1 MLSVHLNSLHLKKPL
16 SADCKVQVI
25 LANHNQNSVRS
36 EIVEY
41 SKKDNIALFSENLFL
56 KDIRKQLNSED
67 LAYYIIE
74 LYEKYPQ
81 DKIIASKTFTP
92 NDILGKNKVSLKTID
107 GNELTLHL
115 KFELFN
121 QDNKT
126 INAFNK
132 QNSMTNQLDDLSI
145 GAQDSYFGSPLN
157 QRSIE
162 QIVNNQNE
170 SKSSQNSKRLSP
182 PLNAQNASSKE
193 NEGGEQFFNAIA
205 NQIKNG
211 FLSLCE
217 KNPETDL
224 DYLDINEYT
233 IRFVSKLGPV
243 VAISN
248 YLREVYKW
256 TNIFQTM
263 MFGISTS
270 LIIFYPK
277 AIILFSLLYTYIF
290 TKRVIQIMFQLGIK
304 KPEKVNIIDKNVNKM
319 KNLKRNMIF
328 LQEQMRFYSQV
339 YDQVCEFLY
348 SDDKTQVVK
357 NIQLFRNYSIFL
369 VMGMIFIPFDVI
381 LFSSFWF
388 SLISQNFYGKIISK
402 EILTLI
408 HKLAVRVNHFLDN
421 EIIIKYLPKSVV
433 DALPIPEKNSGLQK
447 IVKKFIIQENQ
458 RWWLGKGWA
467 DILIPGDIPKWSDIQ
482 GLRELKKE
490 DFKLPD
496 KNWQWENEGQWQV
509 QLSED
514 TDLEGWQ
521 YGKSFSD
528 TTFINQQKSL
538 YYIRKR
544 VWYKT
549 CSCLVSYYYGE
560 ENEQDTDDT
569 YILQK

>member
-1 MLSVHLNSLHLKKPL
+1 MLSVHLNSLQLKKPL
-16 SADCKVQVI
+16 SADCKIQII
-25 LANHNQNSVRS
+25 LSDHNQNSVRS
-36 EIVEY
+36 EIVDY
-41 SKKDNIALFSENLFL
+41 NKKDNIALFSENLFL
-56 KDIRKQLNSED
+56 KDVKRQLNNED
-67 LAYYIIE
+67 LTYYIIE
-74 LYEKYPQ
+74 LYEKYPN
-81 DKIIASKTFTP
+81 DKIVASKTFSP
-92 NDILGKNKVSLKTID
+92 NDILGKNKVCLKTID

-121 QDNKT
+121 SDDIST
-126 INAFNK
+126 SVLNK
-132 QNSMTNQLDDLSI
+132 QCSMTNQLDDLSI
-145 GAQDSYFGSPLN
+145 GAQDSYFGTPLN
-157 QRSIE
+157 QRKIE
-162 QIVNNQNE
+162 KIVNLQSD
-170 SKSSQNSKRLSP
+170 SKPSQNSKRSSP
-182 PLNAQNASSKE
+182 PLSAQNSSSKD
-193 NEGGEQFFNAIA
+193 NEGGEQFFNALA

-224 DYLDINEYT
+224 DYLDMNDYMYK
-233 IRFVSKLGPV
+233 FLSKLGPV
-243 VAISN
+243 VAIQN

-277 AIILFSLLYTYIF
+277 AIILFSILYTYIF

-304 KPEKVNIIDKNVNKM
+304 KPEKVNIIDKNVNKI
-319 KNLKRNMIF
+319 KSLRRNMIF
-328 LQEQMRFYSQV
+328 LQEQMRFYVQV

-357 NIQLFRNYSIFL
+357 NIQLFRKYSIFL
-369 VMGMIFIPFDVI
+369 FVGMIFIPFDLI
-381 LFSSFWF
+381 IFFSFWF
-388 SLISQNFYGKIISK
+388 SLISSNFYGQILTK
-402 EILTLI
+402 EILAII
-408 HKLAVRVNHFLDN
+408 HKLAVRVNNFLDN
-421 EIIIKYLPKSVV
+421 EIIIKYLPRSVV
-433 DALPIPEKNSGLQK
+433 EALPIPDKKSGLQK

-458 RWWLGKGWA
+458 RWWIGKGWA
-467 DILIPGDIPKWSDIQ
+467 DLLMPGDIPKWSDIQ

-496 KNWQWENEGQWQV
+496 KNWQWENNGQWQV
-509 QLSED
+509 QLSEY

-528 TTFINQQKSL
+528 VNFINEQKSL

-549 CSCLVSYYYGE
+549 CSCLISYYLGQDE
-560 ENEQDTDDT
+560 EQDSDDT
-569 YILQK
+569 HILQK

>member
-1 MLSVHLNSLHLKKPL
+1 MLSVHLNSLQLKKPL
-16 SADCKVQVI
+16 TADCKVQVI
-25 LANHNQNSVRS
+25 LSNHNQNSVRS

-56 KDIRKQLNSED
+56 KDAKKQLNSED
-67 LAYYIIE
+67 LTYFIIE
-74 LYEKYPQ
+74 LYEKYPN
-81 DKIIASKTFTP
+81 DRIIASKTFSP
-92 NDILGKNKVSLKTID
+92 NDIIGKNKVGLKTID

-115 KFELFN
+115 KFEFFN
-121 QDNKT
+121 SDDKSA
-126 INAFNK
+126 NALNK
-132 QNSMTNQLDDLSI
+132 QCSMTNQLDDLSI
-145 GAQDSYFGSPLN
+145 GPQDSYFGSPLN
-157 QRSIE
+157 YRKIE
-162 QIVNNQNE
+162 QIVGAQ
-170 SKSSQNSKRLSP
+170 SDTKSQQNSKKSSP
-182 PLNAQNASSKE
+182 PLNAQNGSSKE
-193 NEGGEQFFNAIA
+193 KEGGDQFFQAIA

-224 DYLDINEYT
+224 DYLDMNDYT
-233 IRFVSKLGPV
+233 YRFVSKLGPV

-248 YLREVYKW
+248 YIREVYKW
-256 TNIFQTM
+256 TNVFQTM
-263 MFGISTS
+263 MFGVSTS

-290 TKRVIQIMFQLGIK
+290 TKRVIQIMFQLGIQ
-304 KPEKVNIIDKNVNKM
+304 KPEKVNIIDKNVNKI
-319 KNLKRNMIF
+319 KNLKKNMIF
-328 LQEQMRFYSQV
+328 LQQQMRFYSQV

-369 VMGMIFIPFDVI
+369 VVGMIFIPFDVI

-388 SLISQNFYGKIISK
+388 SLISQNSYGSILSK
-402 EILTLI
+402 EILAII
-408 HKLAVRVNHFLDN
+408 HKLAVRVNNFLDN
-421 EIIIKYLPKSVV
+421 EIIIKYLPRSVV
-433 DALPIPEKNSGLQK
+433 EKLPIPEKKSGLQK

-458 RWWLGKGWA
+458 RWWIGKGWA

-496 KNWQWENEGQWQV
+496 KNWQWENDGNWQV

-514 TDLEGWQ
+514 TDQEGWQ
-521 YGKSFSD
+521 YGKSFNDAS
-528 TTFINQQKSL
+528 FINQQKSL

-549 CSCLVSYYYGE
+549 CSCLISYYYGE
-560 ENEQDTDDT
+560 EDEQDIDDT
-569 YILQK
+569 YIVQK